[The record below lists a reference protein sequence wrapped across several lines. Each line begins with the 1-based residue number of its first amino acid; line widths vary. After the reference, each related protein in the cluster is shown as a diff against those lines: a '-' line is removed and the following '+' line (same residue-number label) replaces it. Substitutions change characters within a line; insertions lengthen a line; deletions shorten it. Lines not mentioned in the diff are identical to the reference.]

1 MAGDIP
7 NRNVG
12 LGGSRAPLIPRQS
25 RLSGIQR
32 RASIITPA
40 PEGVAGVN
48 IGTDGIIQASGI
60 GCSAILG
67 GCVEEVA
74 ARVPAVATR

>member
-1 MAGDIP
+1 MSGW
-7 NRNVG
+7 G
-12 LGGSRAPLIPRQS
+12 LPHAPKPKVEPVIRDTEE
-25 RLSGIQR
+25 GT
-32 RASIITPA
+32 ITHA